1 MVWWQV
7 RQKQHDLAMAVVM
20 DSNMDAVIVDKEET
34 VRRYASSSSLLS
46 LQVLEGPCALS

>member
-1 MVWWQV
+1 MSVNLRNTCNLNNWSPVVSWQV

-34 VRRYASSSSLLS
+34 VRRS
-46 LQVLEGPCALS
+46 